1 MPSLSSYTPFE
12 SLLFFQS
19 LATLKCRPDSF
30 VPVSE
35 LLRNNPFIQQDVKY
49 DANRLS
55 PQALEEL
62 YTTLLVDGV
71 RSSDDEASDHSH
83 SAQDAANLKKRKH
96 AQAAQ
101 DGTARSHSAAM
112 PDLVDKLYARYKAR
126 VTREIRREEQRY
138 AEIKDEIRRLEA
150 GEDLQKQPVTADGS
164 NVAPSTSVGA
174 PPATT
179 ATPPPKPEAAREK
192 VVGRIPQEAV
202 QTPAQ
207 TPTTAGSPQGVR
219 PVQPTA
225 GPPAATAPQEAPI
238 NSTYNFKSVLLA
250 NQGQQLQQQQQPQ
263 QPQLPSQA
271 SPPVSTPGPNIYPN
285 IQPFPPPAHPTSTSA
300 ASQPAYQNVAPP
312 IPLNRAAQQPPP
324 PPPPPPNTTWNRT
337 PQIPSK
343 TVPQTVKFQPLL
355 TPQTIPQSSYGH
367 GSARSTPKP
376 SNQARNKATPAPK
389 PLAPSIDKPSIPLTQ
404 NPPLSAPL
412 AIAPPLAGGVS
423 TLTPLPTTTQPTVTP
438 DAAALEKLR
447 TQLPSFAHSIG
458 KRPPRPSLVTPS
470 GNTPWKIPGPI
481 SLPNEPGS
489 PERPKSADISPISE
503 RALSPSGQ
511 EDVEQWTE
519 QGSRRKL
526 DLGGAAPRESPKHAG
541 DASSPSNPP
550 SGRPR
555 TRGQSIA
562 SRGEDTR
569 HIKNELPSTPG
580 GITGDDMDSGH
591 YRAKRKRSPSG
602 SFSLAHEQQPSD
614 WLKDSQYV
622 MCSRT
627 FGRTCGPI
635 MNDVAAHKYA
645 SIFAKPLTNRDAPG
659 YKDLIYRPQDIKS
672 IKSAIHQGSRAVAAA
687 SEASQITEETPPS
700 TTASASASAAAAAA
714 AASGAGPSAKSNVL
728 LATKSAELMPPKGIV
743 NSSQLE
749 KELIRMFANAIMFNP
764 TPDHTFGPAFPMRT
778 DFSSREGTRSAEP
791 DEGGIIN
798 DTLEMYEDVEKA
810 ISTWRSAERP
820 MDDAGGKAFLALK
833 RGTPVDSNDA
843 DD

>member
-19 LATLKCRPDSF
+19 LATLKTRPDSF
-30 VPVSE
+30 APVSE
-35 LLRNNPFIQQDVKY
+35 LLQNNPFIQQDVKY
-49 DANRLS
+49 DASRLS

-62 YTTLLVDGV
+62 YSTLLADGF

-83 SAQDAANLKKRKH
+83 GAQETSNLRKRKH
-96 AQAAQ
+96 AQTVQ
-101 DGTARSHSAAM
+101 NGTTTRSHSAAM
-112 PDLVDKLYARYKAR
+112 PDLVNKLYARYKER

-150 GEDLQKQPVTADGS
+150 GEDLQKPPATVSS
-164 NVAPSTSVGA
+164 NVAAGPSAVT
-174 PPATT
+174 PPA
-179 ATPPPKPEAAREK
+179 AQSRPDAVREK
-192 VVGRIPQEAV
+192 VLGRIPQEGV
-202 QTPAQ
+202 QVAIPI
-207 TPTTAGSPQGVR
+207 PTTAGTSQGIR
-219 PVQPTA
+219 PAQPTV
-225 GPPAATAPQEAPI
+225 GPPPSTIPQEAPGPAA
-238 NSTYNFKSVLLA
+238 YNFKPLPLA
-250 NQGQQLQQQQQPQ
+250 
-263 QPQLPSQA
+263 SQA
-271 SPPVSTPGPNIYPN
+271 QQHPPIQTPPLSTGTNIYPN
-285 IQPFPPPAHPTSTSA
+285 IQPFPPPAHPTTTIPQ
-300 ASQPAYQNVAPP
+300 QPTYQNTTPPVPLSRAPP
-312 IPLNRAAQQPPP
+312 TQPPASI
-324 PPPPPPNTTWNRT
+324 TWN
-337 PQIPSK
+337 K
-343 TVPQTVKFQPLL
+343 TSQLPPKTAPQTVKFQPLL

-367 GSARSTPKP
+367 GSPRTTPKP
-376 SNQARNKATPAPK
+376 GSQARNKATPTQKTPV
-389 PLAPSIDKPSIPLTQ
+389 PNVDKPSVPLPQ
-404 NPPLSAPL
+404 NPPLSAP
-412 AIAPPLAGGVS
+412 PG
-423 TLTPLPTTTQPTVTP
+423 TTTQPSGLSNLAPSTPVVQPTVAP
-438 DAAALEKLR
+438 DTAALEKLK
-447 TQLPSFAHSIG
+447 TQLPSFAQSIG
-458 KRPPRPSLVTPS
+458 RRPPKPSLVTSS

-481 SLPNEPGS
+481 SLPGEPGS
-489 PERPKSADISPISE
+489 PERPKSADISPISD

-511 EDVEQWTE
+511 EDVEQWAG
-519 QGSRRKL
+519 QGARRKL
-526 DLGGAAPRESPKHAG
+526 DLGGGRGTASRDSPRNVGKDVLEAASPT
-541 DASSPSNPP
+541 NLP

-555 TRGQSIA
+555 TRGQSIT
-562 SRGEDTR
+562 SRGEETSR
-569 HIKNELPSTPG
+569 NIKNELPSTPV
-580 GITGDDMDSGH
+580 GITGDDLDTST

-602 SFSLAHEQQPSD
+602 SFSLGQEQRPTD
-614 WLKDSQYV
+614 WTRDNRYV

-687 SEASQITEETPPS
+687 SETMNPTQSTDESPPA
-700 TTASASASAAAAAA
+700 TAG
-714 AASGAGPSAKSNVL
+714 SGAVPSPKSNVL
-728 LATKSAELMPPKGIV
+728 LATKSAELLPPKGIV

-764 TPDHTFGPAFPMRT
+764 TPDHTFGPSFPMRT
-778 DFSSREGTRSAEP
+778 DSSSREGTRSAEP

-833 RGTPVDSNDA
+833 RGTPGDLNDA